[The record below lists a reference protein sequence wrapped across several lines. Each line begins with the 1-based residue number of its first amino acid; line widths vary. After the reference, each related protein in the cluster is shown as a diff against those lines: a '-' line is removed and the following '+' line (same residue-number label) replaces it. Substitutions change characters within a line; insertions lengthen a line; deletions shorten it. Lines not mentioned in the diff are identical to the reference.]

1 MPGKNYIGLGDLMGA
16 VGDTLQH
23 AFGGKRIRI
32 IAEVTD
38 VKVYYQRSYA
48 FLNLI
53 EKEGDTIIAAAGAV
67 IWRDNFHIIK
77 DFEKATGVSF
87 AQNLTLVLEVEVQFN
102 ARYGLR
108 ISVLKIDETYT
119 LGKMEQDRT
128 AVLNKLAASY
138 PKIVWLRDGEYRSAN
153 KLLKLPLVAQKIA
166 LIAAPGSDGRRDFMH
181 ELANNSYGL
190 GYSVAEFPA
199 QVQGEIAAQQIATQL
214 KRISE
219 HHESFHAVA
228 LVRGGGG
235 NTDFSAFDH
244 FNVGL
249 AVAACPLPVVTGIG
263 HERNVSIAD
272 LLCFSAQKTPTKCAA
287 GLTEHNLDFLA
298 MIQNASSNLAAK
310 ARNMTNNYRQQM
322 QHTGANIHKS
332 ALWLV
337 SREKQK
343 LQFMQEKLQL
353 QNPQNTLERGYTLIY
368 KNNNH
373 VASSHALQAGDE
385 ISIRF
390 ADGNTKATIQS

>member
-1 MPGKNYIGLGDLMGA
+1 MGA

-53 EKEGDTIIAAAGAV
+53 EKEEETIVAAAGAV

-87 AQNLTLVLEVEVQFN
+87 AQNLTLVLEVEVQFH

-108 ISVLKIDETYT
+108 INVLKIDETYT

-128 AVLNKLAASY
+128 AVLNRLAAEY
-138 PKIVWLRDGEYRSAN
+138 PKMVWLRDGEYRSAN
-153 KLLKLPLVAQKIA
+153 KLLKLPMVAQKIA

-199 QVQGEIAAQQIATQL
+199 QVQGEVAAQQIATQL
-214 KRISE
+214 QRISE

-249 AVAACPLPVVTGIG
+249 AVAACPIPVVTGIG

-272 LLCFSAQKTPTKCAA
+272 LLCFAAQKTPTKCAA
-287 GLTEHNLDFLA
+287 GLTEHNLEFLA
-298 MIQNASSNLAAK
+298 FIQNATSNLASK
-310 ARNMTNNYRQQM
+310 ARNMTNNYRQQI
-322 QHTGANIHKS
+322 QHAGANIHKS
-332 ALWLV
+332 ALWWV
-337 SREKQK
+337 SKEKQK
-343 LQFMQEKLQL
+343 LQFIGEKLRIQD
-353 QNPQNTLERGYTLIY
+353 PQNTLERGYSLIY
-368 KNNNH
+368 KNKSH
-373 VASSHALQAGDE
+373 VASTQNLSSGDAVD
-385 ISIRF
+385 IRF
-390 ADGNTKATIQS
+390 ADGITKATIQ